1 MENRVSNTE
10 QQDYISIGHPPEEP
24 LPQDPVPNT
33 KVLVE
38 KSLIRY
44 SVIKDISGLASIK
57 DLVRPEKIIMLIKE
71 TMVVV
76 EKYSS
81 LSENKIPGDEKKK
94 IVRDVVQEI
103 IRKTDVSDNT
113 RESMLVIFDIIFSDT
128 VESIVDISRNGGLLN
143 KIKNKSEFFK
153 KLIEFIKKI
162 LKLAV

>member
-1 MENRVSNTE
+1 MENTISRIE
-10 QQDYISIGHPPEEP
+10 DQQHQDYISIGQPSEEP
-24 LPQDPVPNT
+24 LPNT

-38 KSLIRY
+38 KSLVRY

-76 EKYSS
+76 EKYSG
-81 LSENKIPGDEKKK
+81 LSENKIPGEEKKK

-113 RESMLVIFDIIFSDT
+113 RESMLVIFDIVFSDT
-128 VESIVDISRNGGLLN
+128 VESIVDISRKGGLLN
-143 KIKNKSEFFK
+143 KMKNKSEFFK
-153 KLIEFIKKI
+153 KFIEFIKKI

>member
-10 QQDYISIGHPPEEP
+10 QQDYISIGYPPEES
-24 LPQDPVPNT
+24 LPQDSVPNT